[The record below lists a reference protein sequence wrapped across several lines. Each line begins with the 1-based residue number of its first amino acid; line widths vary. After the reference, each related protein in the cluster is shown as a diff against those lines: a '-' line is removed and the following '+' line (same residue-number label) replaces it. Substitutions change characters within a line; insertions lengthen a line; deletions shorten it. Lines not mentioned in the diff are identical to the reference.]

1 MNRITFFGVPAFPGG
16 VADFS
21 VGEYANHQLL
31 MESQSI
37 AYVTACDGGGNS
49 YLAGYK
55 DNAFAYSEIM
65 GDVYF
70 NKYDASGNTVF
81 SKTISGRVSVSKLLV
96 DSTGSV
102 YLLAFMLIRLR

>member
-1 MNRITFFGVPAFPGG
+1 
-16 VADFS
+16 

-102 YLLAFMLIRLR
+102 YLLAFYVNTLAIDSLQRNTSNQGELPI